1 LNILSFTSSFY
12 ILYSLFAIQNLF
24 TLSLLVFTEIHG
36 MKTLILVRHAKSSW
50 DSFDIQDFDRPLND
64 RGKKDA
70 PDMAARLK
78 EKHLSI
84 DALVSSPARRAK
96 KTARIFAEGLKKDK
110 DDIIFIDRLYGAD
123 VPTLTQV
130 ISSLEDKYD
139 AVALFAHNPGLT
151 DFANTLT
158 TVRIDNMPTCSLF
171 AVQAS
176 VNKWSQFAAA
186 EKSFLFFDY
195 PKNPLGHLD

>member
-1 LNILSFTSSFY
+1 
-12 ILYSLFAIQNLF
+12 
-24 TLSLLVFTEIHG
+24 

-64 RGKKDA
+64 RGKRDA

-78 EKHLSI
+78 EKGLKV

-96 KTARIFAEGLKKDK
+96 KTAKVFAEGLKKEKGDV
-110 DDIIFIDRLYGAD
+110 IFIDRLYGAD
-123 VPTLTQV
+123 VATLKEV
-130 ISSLEDKYD
+130 VSSLEDKYE

-151 DFANTLT
+151 EYANTLS
-158 TVRIDNMPTCSLF
+158 TVRIDNMPTCALF

-176 VNKWSQFAAA
+176 VNKWSQFADA

-195 PKNPLGHLD
+195 PKNPLGQFD

>member
-1 LNILSFTSSFY
+1 
-12 ILYSLFAIQNLF
+12 
-24 TLSLLVFTEIHG
+24 

-70 PDMAARLK
+70 PDMAERLK
-78 EKHLSI
+78 EKGLKI

-96 KTARIFAEGLKKDK
+96 KTAKIFAEGLKKEK

-123 VPTLTQV
+123 VPTLGDVVTH
-130 ISSLEDKYD
+130 LEDKAD
-139 AVALFAHNPGLT
+139 VVALFAHNPGLT
-151 DFANTLT
+151 EYANTLT
-158 TVRIDNMPTCSLF
+158 GVRIDNMPTCALF
-171 AVQAS
+171 AVQAP
-176 VNKWSQFAAA
+176 VNKWSQFAGA